1 MALSLKKRA
10 FINEYFLCN
19 FNGTEAYKRAY
30 GVTDDNAAAASASRL
45 LRDVKIKQEIE
56 TRFAERAMSANEVID
71 RLSQIARGDLGDF
84 LKANEE
90 GYEIDI
96 VAAKI
101 ARRTHLVKKLKQRK
115 TRQVDS
121 YEQEWETVD
130 TEIELYSAHEALR
143 DLAKKHALF
152 TEKSRVEDW
161 RTDLIDLLRKG
172 EITPE
177 AVLKQLDQTT
187 ALDILREAGVT
198 GGAA

>member
-71 RLSQIARGDLGDF
+71 RLSQIARADFGDYMDDEGRVDIKK
-84 LKANEE
+84 LKT
-90 GYEIDI
+90 
-96 VAAKI
+96 AKK
-101 ARRTHLVKKLKQRK
+101 THLVKRIKQR
-115 TRQVDS
+115 TLTTPSADGDAPTLAHDLDV
-121 YEQEWETVD
+121 EF
-130 TEIELYSAHEALR
+130 YSAHEALR